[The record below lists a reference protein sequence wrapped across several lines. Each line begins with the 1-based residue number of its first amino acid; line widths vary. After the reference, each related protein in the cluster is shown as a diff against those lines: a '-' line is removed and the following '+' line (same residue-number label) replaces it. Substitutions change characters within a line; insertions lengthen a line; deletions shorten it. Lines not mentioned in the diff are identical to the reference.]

1 VTLSLAVGDAFPDL
15 ALPDHDGIRRELSE
29 LAAGDPVVLHTAR
42 GYWCPKEQTFARRV
56 LVPLQDE
63 AEVAYSRLVTLSTDP
78 PETSR
83 AFRAGLGARWPFLSD
98 AEHRYVDELGLRETT
113 DTVHHVYAPYAFV
126 LSPDLTVRA
135 TWVGY
140 WYWGRPTAEELRRE
154 LREAARAVRHDWDL
168 P

>member
-1 VTLSLAVGDAFPDL
+1 MALTLTAGDVFPDL
-15 ALPDHDGIRRELSE
+15 ALPDHTGVPRTLSE

-42 GYWCPKEQTFARRV
+42 GWWCPKEQTFARRV

-63 AEVAYSRLVTLSTDP
+63 AEVAYTRVVTVSTDP
-78 PETSR
+78 SGVTA

-98 AEHRYVDELGLRETT
+98 ADHAYVDALGLREST

-126 LSPDLTVRA
+126 LDPDLRVRRA
-135 TWVGY
+135 WVGY
-140 WYWGRPTAEELRRE
+140 WYWGRPSAEELRAE
-154 LREAARAVRHDWDL
+154 LRAAMRALRPDWDL